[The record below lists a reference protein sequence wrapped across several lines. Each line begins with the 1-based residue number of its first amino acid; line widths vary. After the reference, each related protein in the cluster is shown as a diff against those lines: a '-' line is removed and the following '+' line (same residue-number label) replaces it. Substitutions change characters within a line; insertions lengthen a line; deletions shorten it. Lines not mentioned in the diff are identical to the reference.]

1 MLQQMLYPQ
10 WLNLAPDFRATN
22 TREPSGRSEN
32 KYRKLAQF
40 SAGKP
45 YCVCPP
51 LLVHRDVIFN
61 DHGHSQFSQKVG

>member
-32 KYRKLAQF
+32 NSRKLAQF
-40 SAGKP
+40 
-45 YCVCPP
+45 CPLAFP
-51 LLVHRDVIFN
+51 TSPSTLCFN
-61 DHGHSQFSQKVG
+61 IKNGILFNFCLK